1 MPRDCTDRPP
11 WPPLMYSPSPIAG
24 TPYTTK
30 LIMSSNKRQK
40 RALSLEAR
48 SVRKA
53 AKAMTKLE
61 KVEKPPSKKKGTTTG
76 KVLNGI
82 VSTAARGIPLVGN
95 FLAPILGELSEK
107 AGDAIQGWV
116 TGSGDYEVEQNSLL
130 DKRQVPLE
138 VRNDPTNWTVIR
150 KREFLGEVFTAPVAG
165 EFAVQNF
172 SANIGLP
179 TTCPWGSGQGRGF
192 REYLFSGALVEFES
206 TTSPIASGSSPNL
219 GSVVGAV
226 EYNSSKTSPFAT
238 IEEMENQDHSV
249 SKATSASWVMPIE
262 CAREETVMNS
272 GLFVRTGPLPANQPA
287 QFYDHCVFS
296 IGLKGQQYSSQSV
309 GRLYFV
315 YEVYLRKPTIVAQE
329 VSLPTDL
336 FVMGTPFRADM
347 FGGVRTN
354 PSFTP
359 APTNSLRGSISRD
372 DGGRYIFAN
381 DAPAGDYE
389 FRYYAEALSV
399 PSPGPLSLSFSSSPN
414 VTLMTQLEQLGSEPT
429 IPPPFVGLYYAGP
442 LQFASGSN
450 LIICGRVRL
459 TGVTAGGWFQ
469 LGTSMP
475 PDWSANFGSLLVS
488 PVSQQVVFPEPFL
501 LGQPSG
507 PTPRVALPDSTL
519 AHHMECF
526 EAAETADEMKVAV
539 EQFKRF
545 LAYKKLPSKT
555 VSMSKYL
562 PAHILAKAKALNF
575 GEERQVDVDGILDLV
590 KIILA
595 DKTPSR
601 AEHILKMRRRQT
613 KDCHDQE
620 CTDIEDLVPADNT
633 LASLKQRL
641 ADLEENLAKP

>member
-1 MPRDCTDRPP
+1 
-11 WPPLMYSPSPIAG
+11 
-24 TPYTTK
+24 
-30 LIMSSNKRQK
+30 MSSKKRQE

-61 KVEKPPSKKKGTTTG
+61 KVERPPKKKGGTTTG

-116 TGSGDYEVEQNSLL
+116 TGHGEYEVEQNSLL
-130 DKRQVPLE
+130 DKRQIPLE

-150 KREFLGEVFTAPVAG
+150 KREYLGEVFTAPVAG

-206 TTSPIASGSSPNL
+206 TTSPIAAGGSPNL

-272 GLFVRTGPLPANQPA
+272 GLFVRSGPLPANQPA

-309 GRLYFV
+309 GKLYFV
-315 YEVYLRKPTIVAQE
+315 YEVYLRKPTIVQQE
-329 VSLPTDL
+329 VVIPSDI
-336 FVMGTPFRADM
+336 FVFGTPTRADM
-347 FGGVRTN
+347 LSGVRTN
-354 PSFTP
+354 PQFTP

-372 DGGRYIFAN
+372 DGGRYIFAP

-389 FRYYAEALSV
+389 FRYYAEAMV
-399 PSPGPLSLSFSSSPN
+399 IPSPGATSLSFTSSPN
-414 VTLMTQLEQLGSEPT
+414 VTLVTQLEQLGPEPT
-429 IPPPFVGLYYAGP
+429 IPGAFAGLYYAGT
-442 LQFASGSN
+442 LQFVSGSN
-450 LIICGRVRL
+450 LLICGRIRL
-459 TGVTAGGWFQ
+459 SGISAGGWFQ
-469 LGTSMP
+469 IGTSTT
-475 PDWSANFGSLLVS
+475 PDWTANYGSLVVS

-501 LGQPSG
+501 LGQPDG
-507 PTPRVALPDSTL
+507 PTPRVALPDHTL
-519 AHHMECF
+519 PHHMECF
-526 EAAETADEMKVAV
+526 EAAETVEEMKVAV

-545 LAYKKLPSKT
+545 LAFKKLPSKT
-555 VSMSKYL
+555 AAMARYL
-562 PAHILAKAKALNF
+562 PPEILNKAKALNF
-575 GEERQVDVDGILDLV
+575 GEERQIDVDGILDLV

-595 DKTPSR
+595 EKAPHDPKDPTGHLMR
-601 AEHILKMRRRQT
+601 MRRRAQAMAEIRAQQQ
-613 KDCHDQE
+613 DFQ
-620 CTDIEDLVPADNT
+620 DIEDWGLAKDKLREAQRKFSPEQAEEADTHIAN
-633 LASLKQRL
+633 LQKRL